1 MLILT
6 FYDIIMIKITD
17 RWLNIVDTVKVESF
31 LKIVEVG
38 SISKAAE
45 LLYVSQSTLSGRLS
59 SLEKDLNVMLVKRGQ
74 GIKGIQL
81 TQKGLEFLE
90 LAINYLQL
98 QRKIEA
104 WSQQEDLTEVRVSI
118 PHSLNTYFL
127 NSFYY
132 RMANE
137 RILPLNITSHWN
149 HTIYE
154 RLHTH
159 EIEMA
164 IVSRPYNTT
173 NLQTYQLF
181 SEPLVIVYREGVA
194 DYSTIKN
201 IKRLPRQQQIE
212 FDWGPDFHIWANE
225 HWPMEELPAITVD
238 SVDLLLQLLNMPQS
252 WAVIPLCIYRQ
263 MKDSMQLKRI
273 DVVDPI
279 YRALYVVQHKSKTTD
294 QELSLQLFIDELKKE
309 LKDKESQG
317 LCVTHFD

>member
-1 MLILT
+1 MKDGRLE
-6 FYDIIMIKITD
+6 
-17 RWLNIVDTVKVESF
+17 IVDTVKVESF

-59 SLEKDLNVMLVKRGQ
+59 SLEKDLNVTLVKRGQ

-98 QRKIEA
+98 QRKIET

-132 RMANE
+132 RMAE
-137 RILPLNITSHWN
+137 KKILPLNITSHWN

-173 NLQTYQLF
+173 NLQTTQLF
-181 SEPLVIVYREGVA
+181 SEPLVIVYQEGVA
-194 DYSTIKN
+194 DYSTIDSVKD
-201 IKRLPRQQQIE
+201 LPRHHQIE

-225 HWPMEELPAITVD
+225 HWPMEEIPTITVD

-263 MKDSMQLKRI
+263 MKDSMNLKKI
-273 DVVDPI
+273 EMLDPI

-317 LCVTHFD
+317 LCITHFE

>member
-1 MLILT
+1 M
-6 FYDIIMIKITD
+6 DAIKI
-17 RWLNIVDTVKVESF
+17 ESF

-59 SLEKDLNVMLVKRGQ
+59 SLEKDLNVTLVKRGQ

-98 QRKIEA
+98 QRKIET
-104 WSQQEDLTEVRVSI
+104 WSQQEVLTEVRVSI

-127 NSFYY
+127 NDFYY
-132 RMANE
+132 RMAE
-137 RILPLNITSHWN
+137 EKILPLNITSHWN

-159 EIEMA
+159 EIELA

-173 NLQTYQLF
+173 NLQTSQLF
-181 SEPLVIVYREGVA
+181 SEPLVIVYQQEVS
-194 DYSTIKN
+194 DYSMIN
-201 IKRLPRQQQIE
+201 SLRELPRHNQIE
-212 FDWGPDFHIWANE
+212 FDWGPDFHIWAKE
-225 HWPMEELPAITVD
+225 QWAMEELPAITVD
-238 SVDLLLQLLNMPQS
+238 SVDLLLQLLNMPDS
-252 WAVIPLCIYRQ
+252 WAVVPYCVYQQMGHAMNLQKIPT
-263 MKDSMQLKRI
+263 KE
-273 DVVDPI
+273 PI
-279 YRALYVVQHKSKTTD
+279 LRALYVVQHKSKTTD

-309 LKDKESQG
+309 LKNKESQG
-317 LCVTHFD
+317 LCITHFE